1 MIQTNIRLLKKIK
14 FLLPLSLLFLIAA
27 PVGCSHR
34 STSSEA
40 LAQAIE
46 AYEAADYRSAQKI
59 CDSLAVDSRLATL
72 DATRLC
78 DLSLL
83 LLHLSET
90 AGNEDEN
97 IALAARS
104 LQKARNLAP
113 DSVEM
118 FFSTLPVEDRARLVM
133 LAAITEGH
141 NTPVPA
147 DTVYYEEQ

>member
-1 MIQTNIRLLKKIK
+1 MLLM
-14 FLLPLSLLFLIAA
+14 LLPAFA
-27 PVGCSHR
+27 GCANR
-34 STSSEA
+34 STSCEA
-40 LAQAIE
+40 LTQAID
-46 AYEAADYRSAQKI
+46 AFDAADYATAQSI

-72 DATRLC
+72 DVTRLC
-78 DLSLL
+78 SLSLL

-104 LQKARNLAP
+104 LQKAQNIAA

-118 FFSTLPVEDRARLVM
+118 FFSSLPVEDRARLVM

>member
-1 MIQTNIRLLKKIK
+1 MTQTNNRLLKKII
-14 FLLPLSLLFLIAA
+14 FILPVLVLAA
-27 PVGCSHR
+27 ALGACSHR
-34 STSSEA
+34 STSGEA
-40 LAQAIE
+40 LSQAIE
-46 AYEAADYRSAQKI
+46 AYDAADYRTAQNI

-104 LQKARNLAP
+104 LQKARILSA

-118 FFSTLPVEDRARLVM
+118 FFSALPVEDRARLVM
-133 LAAITEGH
+133 LTAITEGH